1 MSDIEKRSSFP
12 LKGVSYNKEIFITF
26 CLRKREKVMKVCTI
40 KEKMIEIGPKRK
52 IIKRANV
59 ALQIFGTVIT
69 KLFSQSE

>member
-1 MSDIEKRSSFP
+1 
-12 LKGVSYNKEIFITF
+12 
-26 CLRKREKVMKVCTI
+26 MKVCTI

-69 KLFSQSE
+69 KLFSLSE